1 MNGAIAMD
9 CLFAKTAKGYTEV
22 DTKADGLPLVL
33 RRLLIFVNG
42 KRDLKELA
50 TLPRVD
56 DLHKA
61 LLELEQG
68 GYIMRVPLDAPPPA
82 TFAEAAATPV
92 PAATPSPTPA
102 ADGFRPLPM
111 ADNPLHIQQAR
122 NFMVNTLT
130 AFVGSFVVT
139 ALVGRLN
146 NARSHAEFRALF
158 PEWVAAIQGSR
169 EGRRELDKLKTEL
182 LKII

>member
-68 GYIMRVPLDAPPPA
+68 GYITRVPLDAPPPA
-82 TFAEAAATPV
+82 TFAEAAATPA
-92 PAATPSPTPA
+92 PAAPPP